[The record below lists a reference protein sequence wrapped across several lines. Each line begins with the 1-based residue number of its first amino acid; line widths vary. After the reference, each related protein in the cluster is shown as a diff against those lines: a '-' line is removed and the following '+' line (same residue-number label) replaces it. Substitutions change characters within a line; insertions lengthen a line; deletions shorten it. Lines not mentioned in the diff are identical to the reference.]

1 MSKRLCSPDRGF
13 QGQRKGCIM
22 AKYLG
27 VIKDPDIEVLGIAQH
42 FFDNDFDVQYYDYK
56 LDALTVQKYSIAKS
70 VVRYEEVT
78 AETLAAPERK
88 MTGAL
93 AGYLV
98 GGPVWGVIGAVL
110 GGNPAGNEKHVIL
123 CELDNGWKFAL
134 ELDKNEY
141 IAWND
146 SVGEAVKTRQ
156 S

>member
-1 MSKRLCSPDRGF
+1 MKW
-13 QGQRKGCIM
+13 
-22 AKYLG
+22 LG
-27 VIKDPDIEVLGIAQH
+27 LPNIS
-42 FFDNDFDVQYYDYK
+42 
-56 LDALTVQKYSIAKS
+56 LTMILMFSTTIIN
-70 VVRYEEVT
+70 
-78 AETLAAPERK
+78 K

-93 AGYLV
+93 AGYLA

-110 GGNPAGNEKHVIL
+110 GGNPAVNEKHVIL

>member
-1 MSKRLCSPDRGF
+1 
-13 QGQRKGCIM
+13 M

-27 VIKDPDIEVLGIAQH
+27 GIKDPDIEVIGVAQH

-56 LDALTVQKYSIAKS
+56 LDALTVQKHSIAKS

-78 AETLAAPERK
+78 AETIIDPDRK

-93 AGYLV
+93 AGYLA

-110 GGNPAGNEKHVIL
+110 GGNLAGNEKHVIL

-141 IAWND
+141 LAWND

>member
-1 MSKRLCSPDRGF
+1 
-13 QGQRKGCIM
+13 M

-27 VIKDPDIEVLGIAQH
+27 GIKDPNIEVAGIAQH

-56 LDALTVQKYSIAKS
+56 LDALTVQKHSIAKS

-78 AETLAAPERK
+78 AET
-88 MTGAL
+88 
-93 AGYLV
+93 
-98 GGPVWGVIGAVL
+98 
-110 GGNPAGNEKHVIL
+110 GGNPAENEKHVIL